1 MACSP
6 LSDTGRPL
14 ARHLPTYAILPVWV
28 AGAGEPSAR
37 GGDIATQDAGEID
50 ARVIAVLSNAL
61 FKVELG
67 DGSLAVAHVSSSLRL
82 GTERLL
88 PGDRVRVALS
98 PFDRTRGRIVYRSR

>member
-6 LSDTGRPL
+6 PSDTGRPL
-14 ARHLPTYAILPVWV
+14 ARHLPAYAILPVWV

>member
-1 MACSP
+1 MPRSP
-6 LSDTGRPL
+6 PAGTGPSL
-14 ARHLPTYAILPVWV
+14 VRHLSTYAILPVWV
-28 AGAGEPSAR
+28 AGAGEPSAH
-37 GGDIATQDAGEID
+37 GGHIATEDAGEID
-50 ARVIAVLSNAL
+50 AKVIAVLSNAL

-67 DGSLAVAHVSSSLRL
+67 DGSLAMAHVSSSLRL